1 VQITGRN
8 IVEVTGRAIDPEFDI
23 NLNESIISLYR
34 ILYDYLFSK
43 NPKLTRSKGLVLTGI
58 EGTGKTLAI
67 EVVKNLIYTYGD
79 EKRRFTIVRYEKI
92 VEQYRDLNNEIF
104 DLYGYEKK
112 RDICFDDFLTTDNR
126 QRSDYGERVQLADM
140 LIKDRYSAYKN
151 FGLLT
156 HITTNQNLESLKQIM
171 SPSAYDRLIEM
182 NHFINIHGTS
192 IRKSKI
198 SEVSNEY

>member
-1 VQITGRN
+1 MQLTGRN
-8 IVEVTGRAIDPEFDI
+8 IIEITGRKLDPEFDI

-43 NPKLTRSKGLVLTGI
+43 EPRLTRSKGLILTGI
-58 EGTGKTLAI
+58 EGTGKSLAI
-67 EVVKNLIYTYGD
+67 EVVKNLIYKYGD
-79 EKRRFTIVRYEKI
+79 ERRRFSIVRYEKV
-92 VEQYRDLNNEIF
+92 VEEYREFNNEVF
-104 DLYGYEKK
+104 ELYGYGKN

-140 LIKDRYSAYKN
+140 LIKDRYAAFKN
-151 FGLLT
+151 LGLLT
-156 HITTNQNLESLKQIM
+156 HITTNQNIESLKQIM
-171 SPSAYDRLIEM
+171 SPSAYDRLVEM

-198 SEVSNEY
+198 SEVSNDE

>member
-1 VQITGRN
+1 MQITGRN

-34 ILYDYLFSK
+34 ILFDYLFSK
-43 NPKLTRSKGLVLTGI
+43 EPKLTRSKGLILTGI

-67 EVVKNLIYTYGD
+67 EVVKNLIYKYGD
-79 EKRRFTIVRYEKI
+79 ESRRFTIVRYEKV
-92 VEQYRDLNNEIF
+92 VEEYREFNNEVF
-104 DLYGYEKK
+104 EMYGYGKN

-171 SPSAYDRLIEM
+171 SPSAYDRLVEM

-198 SEVSNEY
+198 SEVSNDE